1 MIRRPPRSTLFP
13 YTTLFRSEAKYKYV
27 FRTAAHT
34 GIDGIGPPRYLLTA
48 KPDVKTVAGLN
59 QDYAWGRDSWE
70 IFIRA
75 LRKLKP
81 DVQVVETL
89 WPKLFQGD
97 LSAEISKLLTAKPD

>member
-13 YTTLFRSEAKYKYV
+13 YSTLFRS
-27 FRTAAHT
+27 
-34 GIDGIGPPRYLLTA
+34 LTA

-89 WPKLFQGD
+89 WPTLFPGD
-97 LSAEISKLLTAKPD
+97 LSAEISKLLTAQPDVVFPSLWGTDLAPVNSQRRV

>member
-13 YTTLFRSEAKYKYV
+13 YSTLFRS
-27 FRTAAHT
+27 
-34 GIDGIGPPRYLLTA
+34 LTA

-59 QDYAWGRDSWE
+59 QGYAWGRDSWE

-97 LSAEISKLLTAKPD
+97 LSAEISKLLTAKPDVVFHSLWGTEIGRASCRERV